1 MRSEQ
6 LKTGIS
12 IPPRPGRPPAAGK
25 DSDEESGEPLQV
37 TWAGMVWV
45 ATVAALVVLS
55 LLIVLI
61 LQNQDLVQVQYL
73 GLSGSLPLGVGLFIA
88 AVAGGLLVAVAGAV
102 RITQLRRAAAH
113 TRRRRTPGTPSATQ
127 PHVPLLQRR
136 HHA

>member
-6 LKTGIS
+6 LRPRIS
-12 IPPRPGRPPAAGK
+12 IPPRPERPPAAGK
-25 DSDEESGEPLQV
+25 DAAEERDEPLQV
-37 TWAGMVWV
+37 TRAGMVWI

-61 LQNQDLVQVQYL
+61 LQNQDLVQVRYL
-73 GLSGSLPLGVGLFIA
+73 GLSGSLPLGVGLFMA

-102 RITQLRRAAAH
+102 RITQLRMTA
-113 TRRRRTPGTPSATQ
+113 TYTLRRRSGTPRARQ
-127 PHVPLLQRR
+127 PHVPLPKRR